1 MNRQKAMNIGGEQGL
16 KLSAIG
22 LAVFYVEMAFL
33 FEEVFWFI
41 GIRYI
46 LNVIIGAIAFLVMG
60 YYWGTK
66 AGIAIIIKSKSG
78 IGIGILYGLIILI
91 TTAFLSSVPGFLFGG
106 MDTLLLYGPML
117 LIIFFG
123 FIPAVIASIWFG
135 WSIEQKGLKQRNGL
149 HGGEVQ

>member
-1 MNRQKAMNIGGEQGL
+1 MNRQKAMNIGGVQGL
-16 KLSAIG
+16 KLAGIG

-33 FEEVFWFI
+33 CEEVFWFI
-41 GIRYI
+41 GMRYI
-46 LNVIIGAIAFLVMG
+46 LNVIIGAIVLLGMG

-66 AGIAIIIKSKSG
+66 AGIAIIIKSQSG

-117 LIIFFG
+117 LIILLG
-123 FIPAVIASIWFG
+123 IVPAAIVSIWFG
-135 WSIEQKGLKQRNGL
+135 WSIRKKGLAYGPIQWHQL
-149 HGGEVQ
+149 